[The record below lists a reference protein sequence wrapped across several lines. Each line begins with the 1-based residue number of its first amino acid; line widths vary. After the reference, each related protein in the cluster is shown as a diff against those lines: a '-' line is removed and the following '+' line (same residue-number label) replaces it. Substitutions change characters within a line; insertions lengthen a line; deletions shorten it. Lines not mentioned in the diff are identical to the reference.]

1 MHFFCQVLSKLKIYV
16 FWTWKICTFILALNL
31 KSFSFNSVREFM
43 VHRGSYSKYHAE
55 FASHLTYWQVKNTCI
70 VLFLYI
76 LSGAD
81 VDASG
86 AKGRTILFIA
96 VLESSLN
103 CMELLLK
110 NGCKTNVRDNHGFT
124 ILKTIFKTNSI
135 IKAEAI
141 KLLQKFGQFILVWDF
156 FTAVKSYGI

>member
-1 MHFFCQVLSKLKIYV
+1 MHGDFFFQLISNSLKMSN
-16 FWTWKICTFILALNL
+16 F
-31 KSFSFNSVREFM
+31 
-43 VHRGSYSKYHAE
+43 
-55 FASHLTYWQVKNTCI
+55 VKNEIYSNDKDLVYMFMYTYLTSIWPCFYI
-70 VLFLYI
+70 LVYI

-141 KLLQKFGQFILVWDF
+141 KLLQKFGQLKLLWYMHVV
-156 FTAVKSYGI
+156 FTFLKSHAA

>member
-1 MHFFCQVLSKLKIYV
+1 MENMHFHL
-16 FWTWKICTFILALNL
+16 TLNL
-31 KSFSFNSVREFM
+31 KSFSFNSVREFV
-43 VHRGSYSKYHAE
+43 VHSKYHAE
-55 FASHLTYWQVKNTCI
+55 FASHLTYWQAKNTCI

-141 KLLQKFGQFILVWDF
+141 KLLQKFGQFILV
-156 FTAVKSYGI
+156 

>member
-1 MHFFCQVLSKLKIYV
+1 MYTYLTSIWPCFY
-16 FWTWKICTFILALNL
+16 IL
-31 KSFSFNSVREFM
+31 V
-43 VHRGSYSKYHAE
+43 
-55 FASHLTYWQVKNTCI
+55 
-70 VLFLYI
+70 YI

-141 KLLQKFGQFILVWDF
+141 KLLQKFGQLKLLYACGFYFLEKSCGIKSVTEICKLMFI
-156 FTAVKSYGI
+156 SGIQ